1 MIYETKIKVINT
13 GKYPDKNL
21 FIECIYSDENKY
33 PLSVWIRNPY
43 STDDSQRF
51 YYQVKDTSKA
61 VYVYTLLSTHFTKM
75 DRHIIN
81 INTTKDLLAA
91 FCPTI
96 DGVSAVSEWDVEDG
110 QYE

>member
-1 MIYETKIKVINT
+1 MIYETKIRVINT

-51 YYQVKDTSKA
+51 YYQVKDTFKA
-61 VYVYTLLSTHFTKM
+61 VYIYTLLSAHFTKM

-81 INTTKDLLAA
+81 IDTIKDLLAA
-91 FCPTI
+91 FCPTM
-96 DGVSAVSEWDVEDG
+96 DGVSAVNEWDIGDG
-110 QYE
+110 IL